1 MAQETVR
8 EELGISTKNCTVE
21 KDGHVLI
28 VTLNRPEAKNAL
40 SSQMILGM
48 YNAWRLLDSD
58 PELRVAVLTGK
69 GDTFCSGMDL
79 KSGTAGDADAAMM
92 QEKMKEIPD
101 LHWQALLRHHQ
112 PLKPIVMAVEGYALA
127 GGTEILQGTDI
138 RVAAEDA
145 IFGVTECKRGLF
157 PLGGSTIRLRR
168 QIPYCLAAEILLLGR
183 HITAQEALNWGLINR
198 VVPKNTALEAALK
211 IAHEIADENG
221 PLSIQAITKSL
232 RQNQQNLSEKEALA
246 NEEQLG
252 WPVFASA
259 DAREG
264 MKAFK
269 EKRKPVFTGK

>member
-1 MAQETVR
+1 
-8 EELGISTKNCTVE
+8 
-21 KDGHVLI
+21 
-28 VTLNRPEAKNAL
+28 
-40 SSQMILGM
+40 
-48 YNAWRLLDSD
+48 LLDSD
-58 PELRVAVLTGK
+58 PDLRVGVLTGK

-79 KSGTAGDADAAMM
+79 KSGTDGDADAAMM

-101 LHWQALLRHHQ
+101 LHWQALLRHAQ
-112 PLKPIVMAVEGYALA
+112 PMKPIVMAVEGYALA

-168 QIPYCLAAEILLLGR
+168 QIPYALAAEILLLGR

-198 VVPKNTALEAALK
+198 IVPKGKALEEGLK
-211 IAHEIADENG
+211 I
-221 PLSIQAITKSL
+221 TRSL
-232 RQNQQNLSEKEALA
+232 RENQQDLSEKEALA
-246 NEEQLG
+246 KEEQLG
-252 WPVFASA
+252 WPVFMSA
-259 DAREG
+259 DAKEG